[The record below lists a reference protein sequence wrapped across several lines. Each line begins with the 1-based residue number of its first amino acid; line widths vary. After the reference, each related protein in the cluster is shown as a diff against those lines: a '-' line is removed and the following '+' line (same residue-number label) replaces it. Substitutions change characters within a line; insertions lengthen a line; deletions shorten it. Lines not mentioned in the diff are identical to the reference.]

1 MPGTC
6 AARVAPAAT
15 GHDPQVD
22 RLGCAI
28 STPPSTPR
36 SARATA
42 PTLANSGGERDRKE
56 YLLAELRCAAL
67 RARLAACD
75 IDTIG
80 IALRAGI
87 IDTDTAVQ
95 WLHGCAA
102 LDYVVPTP
110 PAGGTP

>member
-1 MPGTC
+1 MLGVY
-6 AARVAPAAT
+6 AARAT
-15 GHDPQVD
+15 PVDTRRDPQID
-22 RLGCAI
+22 RLGSAI
-28 STPPSTPR
+28 GTPASTPD
-36 SARATA
+36 SARATVLR
-42 PTLANSGGERDRKE
+42 TENSAGGTDRKE

-75 IDTIG
+75 IDAIG
-80 IALRAGI
+80 IALRAGM